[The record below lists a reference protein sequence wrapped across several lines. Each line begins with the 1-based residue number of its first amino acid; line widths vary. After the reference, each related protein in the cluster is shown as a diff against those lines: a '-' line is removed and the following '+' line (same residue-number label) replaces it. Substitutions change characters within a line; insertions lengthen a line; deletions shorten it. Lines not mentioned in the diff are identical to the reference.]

1 MNKTDMNF
9 FRRSND
15 QQATCKGKTWSCGR
29 NWRLPFAVVGM
40 LSLSFVR
47 ELIHNTCN
55 YFVTGLKA
63 IFPVE
68 PNTLKTTM

>member
-1 MNKTDMNF
+1 MNF

-15 QQATCKGKTWSCGR
+15 QKATYKGKTWSRGR

-55 YFVTGLKA
+55 YFLTSLKA

-68 PNTLKTTM
+68 PNTLKKTM

>member
-1 MNKTDMNF
+1 MNF

-15 QQATCKGKTWSCGR
+15 QEATYKGKTWSRGR

-40 LSLSFVR
+40 LSLSVAR

-55 YFVTGLKA
+55 YFL
-63 IFPVE
+63 
-68 PNTLKTTM
+68 